1 MTLLWARVAVGA
13 VGILV
18 WAYGARVDDS
28 TIRLVGIAFLVVAL
42 LLRFVPRR
50 PSAPGGGA

>member
-1 MTLLWARVAVGA
+1 MTLTWVRVALVA

-18 WAYGARVDDS
+18 WAYGARIDHS
-28 TIRLVGIAFLVVAL
+28 TLRLVGIGFLVLSL

-50 PSAPGGGA
+50 TPPG

>member
-1 MTLLWARVAVGA
+1 MTLTWARVALVG

-28 TIRLVGIAFLVVAL
+28 TIRLAGIALLVVAL

-50 PSAPGGGA
+50 PPSPP